1 MYPVLKLKAGKEAS
15 VAYGHP
21 WVFSGALESYP
32 SPMSG
37 EGMGEAGDAP
47 HGSFVHVADRKGEV
61 IATGSFSSHGSI
73 AVRVFGPGELVID
86 RAIIETR
93 IKKANER
100 RLRMG
105 YGPGTATTGYRVCFG
120 ESDGL
125 PGLVVDRY
133 GDTAVF
139 QIATAALD
147 ALRDDIVAAIVSA
160 LGVANVVE
168 RSDMS
173 GRKDEKLAAS
183 AGVRFGAVDGPVAF
197 TENGLPFVADVL
209 EGQKT
214 GFFCDQ
220 KDLRERIRGLSKDA
234 SVLNLFSY
242 TGAAGVYAMAGGAV
256 RVHNVDESVRAL
268 SLCAENAKLNGIK
281 PEAFT
286 TEQTDIFQWLASAQG
301 EYDMVIVDPPAIIKS
316 QKDVESG
323 AKAYHFVNRAA
334 MKLVKDGGLFVTS
347 SCSHFFPEADL
358 AFTLR
363 RASVQAGVHLH
374 TLAAVR
380 QSADHPMSV
389 YFPESAYLKGFVFE
403 VKR

>member
-1 MYPVLKLKAGKEAS
+1 MSYPVLKLKAGKEAS

-21 WVFSGALESYP
+21 WVFSGAFEELPESV
-32 SPMSG
+32 S
-37 EGMGEAGDAP
+37 

-61 IATGSFSSHGSI
+61 IATGSFSRHGSI
-73 AVRVFGPGELVID
+73 AVRVFAPGTAVID
-86 RAIIETR
+86 RAFIETR
-93 IKKANER
+93 LRKAHER
-100 RLRMG
+100 RVRMG
-105 YGPGTATTGYRVCFG
+105 YGPGTETTGYRACFG

-139 QIATAALD
+139 QVATAALD
-147 ALRDDIVAAIVSA
+147 ALREDIVSA
-160 LGVANVVE
+160 IHAALGTANIVE

-173 GRKDEKLAAS
+173 GRKDEKLAPM
-183 AGVRFGAVDGPVAF
+183 AGVRFGAVDGPAAF
-197 TENGLPFVADVL
+197 TENGMTFVADVL

-220 KDLRERIRGLSKDA
+220 KDLRERVRALAKGA

-242 TGAAGVYAMAGGAV
+242 TGAAGVAAMAGGAA
-256 RVHNVDESVRAL
+256 RVHNVDESPRAL
-268 SLCAENAKLNGIK
+268 GLCAEQAKRNGIAS
-281 PEAFT
+281 EAFT
-286 TEQTDIFQWLASAQG
+286 TEETDIFQWLASAQG

-316 QKDVESG
+316 QKDAESG

-334 MKLVKDGGLFVTS
+334 MKLVKDGGIFVTS
-347 SCSHFFPEADL
+347 SCSHFFSEADL

-389 YFPESAYLKGFVFE
+389 YFPESAYLKSFVCQ
-403 VKR
+403 VKKA

>member
-1 MYPVLKLKAGKEAS
+1 MSYPTLKLKAGKEAS

-21 WVFSGALESYP
+21 WVFSGAFDPSTGSGQGTFESVH
-32 SPMSG
+32 
-37 EGMGEAGDAP
+37 
-47 HGSFVHVADRKGEV
+47 HGAFVHVADRKGEV
-61 IATGSFSSHGSI
+61 IATGSFSRHGSI
-73 AVRVFGPGELVID
+73 AVRVFAPGSAVID
-86 RAIIETR
+86 RAFIETR
-93 IKKANER
+93 LRKAHER
-100 RLRMG
+100 RVRMG
-105 YGPGTATTGYRVCFG
+105 YGPLTPTTGYRACFG

-147 ALRDDIVAAIVSA
+147 ALRDDVVAAVVSA
-160 LGVANVVE
+160 LDVENVVE

-173 GRKDEKLAAS
+173 GRKDEKLELC
-183 AGVRFGAVDGPVAF
+183 AGVRAGKVTGPVAF
-197 TENGLPFVADVL
+197 TENGLPFVADAL

-220 KDLRERIRGLSKDA
+220 KDLRERVRHLAKGA

-242 TGAAGVYAMAGGAV
+242 TGATGVYAMAGGAS
-256 RVHNVDESVRAL
+256 RVHNVDESPRAL
-268 SLCAENAKLNGIK
+268 ELCAENAKLNGIK

-301 EYDMVIVDPPAIIKS
+301 EYDMVIVDPPAIIKGR
-316 QKDVESG
+316 KDVEAG
-323 AKAYHFVNRAA
+323 AKAYHFINRAA
-334 MKLVKDGGLFVTS
+334 MKLVKDGGIFVTS
-347 SCSHFFPEADL
+347 SCSHFFSEADL

-389 YFPESAYLKGFVFE
+389 YFPESAYLKSFVCE